1 MYPRNLQNPN
11 TVGRVEKL
19 GVGNGGEGGV
29 HREWMSGEEF
39 RA

>member
-19 GVGNGGEGGV
+19 GVGNGGG
-29 HREWMSGEEF
+29 REEF
-39 RA
+39 IGSG